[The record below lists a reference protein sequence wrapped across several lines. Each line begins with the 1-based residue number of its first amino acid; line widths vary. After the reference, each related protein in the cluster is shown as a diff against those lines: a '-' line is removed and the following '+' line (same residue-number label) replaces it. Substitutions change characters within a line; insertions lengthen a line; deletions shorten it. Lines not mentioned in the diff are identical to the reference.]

1 MSRPTTLSIRLEL
14 LLPAAAIQ
22 NSKKTDLFKV
32 IGIAVASG
40 VNSKFEKK
48 GRSTDKDPS
57 IQIGI
62 AVASGGNSKF
72 EKKKVFYPYIWIK
85 TLSIQFE
92 LLLPAAAIQNSKKKR
107 LLTDKKNFPHVYI
120 YFMDFQFNWN
130 CCCHRREFKIRK
142 KKMD

>member
-40 VNSKFEKK
+40 GNSKFEKK

-57 IQIGI
+57 IQ
-62 AVASGGNSKF
+62 
-72 EKKKVFYPYIWIK
+72 
-85 TLSIQFE
+85 LE
-92 LLLPAAAIQNSKKKR
+92 LLLPPAAIQNSKKK
-107 LLTDKKNFPHVYI
+107 
-120 YFMDFQFNWN
+120 MD
-130 CCCHRREFKIRK
+130 
-142 KKMD
+142 